1 MKTTELL
8 RRLTAAPSAPG
19 TESPAA
25 NAIREALEGVA
36 DRFETDTLGNLKAV
50 VNEDA
55 ADGVILLAHM
65 DKIGCIVTGIDEET
79 GFLRIDKCGGFDAR
93 VAPAL
98 RVTVLGQRPL
108 PGVIISTP
116 PHLASPD
123 SADKAAPLD
132 KLGVDCGLPF
142 DEIRT
147 LVFPGDRI
155 VTDAPFFELNENRVC
170 GPYLDDCAGVAAL
183 IRCAELVKTAG
194 RGRRLECVFT
204 TREEVR
210 TATLG
215 TVQKV
220 LPARAEDRPGIFV
233 VGRVVRGGWPRLGVL
248 AGRRVLV
255 TCSDAVQ
262 ERAATAVE
270 DRGGRPIRWPL
281 IKLCATRP
289 FGKEVADYD
298 AIVLTSPSAVRIFFA
313 NCTCDLRCLGAFYT
327 CGAGTDAELRRHGI
341 ASDVMPAQDFSAAGL
356 VAEIK
361 KLDLRGKRVLRLR
374 SAKAGADVARALRR
388 AGAKVDDVVLYAN
401 EACAPEGAL
410 PPFDDVFFASASSVE
425 SFLAHYG
432 AGALRGKGVFVMGG
446 PTCAAL
452 PKSFSAKARIFDILT
467 ATISGTVPANNKEKR

>member
-19 TESPAA
+19 TESPAVDV
-25 NAIREALEGVA
+25 IREALEGVA

-123 SADKAAPLD
+123 SADKATPLD

-155 VTDAPFFELNENRVC
+155 LTDAPFFELNENRVC

-183 IRCAELVKTAG
+183 IRCAGLVKAAG

-204 TREEVR
+204 TREEVGGQGSAAACFS
-210 TATLG
+210 TA
-215 TVQKV
+215 
-220 LPARAEDRPGIFV
+220 AN
-233 VGRVVRGGWPRLGVL
+233 
-248 AGRRVLV
+248 
-255 TCSDAVQ
+255 
-262 ERAATAVE
+262 TAVAVDVSFAKAPGLPE
-270 DRGGRPIRWPL
+270 TVDAALGGGVMIGYAPVL
-281 IKLCATRP
+281 HKALSDKFKALA
-289 FGKEVADYD
+289 KERN
-298 AIVLTSPSAVRIFFA
+298 IP
-313 NCTCDLRCLGAFYT
+313 YT
-327 CGAGTDAELRRHGI
+327 VEIMGRSTGTDADEALT
-341 ASDVMPAQDFSAAGL
+341 AAGGKVTGL
-356 VAEIK
+356 LSIPIRNMHTPVEI
-361 KLDLRGKRVLRLR
+361 
-374 SAKAGADVARALRR
+374 ADVR
-388 AGAKVDDVVLYAN
+388 DI
-401 EACAPEGAL
+401 EATGDL
-410 PPFDDVFFASASSVE
+410 
-425 SFLAHYG
+425 L
-432 AGALRGKGVFVMGG
+432 
-446 PTCAAL
+446 AAL
-452 PKSFSAKARIFDILT
+452 IL
-467 ATISGTVPANNKEKR
+467 SD